1 MTTNADEPQPRP
13 RRRAP
18 AGAAVLRED
27 VTEAIRA
34 AVFEELAAVGYA
46 RMSIEGIARR
56 AGVGKTAVYR
66 RWRSKLHLVLDLVS
80 AIAVQGLPAPDT
92 GSLEGDLRLLYE
104 VTSRALRHPVAS
116 QILPTSR
123 PRPPATPTSPRHSG
137 RRCGRARTGRP
148 GRRHGGA
155 GAGRGPPGV
164 DHALALDLIS
174 GPLLALGGHPQ
185 PETPE
190 GLPARPGP
198 RHDGGPQGAVSG
210 RGHACGW
217 RRSQPCQ
224 AEVIMSST
232 VWRAFQ
238 PSSVA
243 ARSAEATTLAGSP
256 GRRGRPWAAGR
267 GR

>member
-1 MTTNADEPQPRP
+1 MTTNAEEPQPRP

-116 QILPTSR
+116 QILPDLQAEAVRNPDIAEALQKALREGQDGVAKGIVTAAQER
-123 PRPPATPTSPRHSG
+123 G
-137 RRCGRARTGRP
+137 EVRP
-148 GRRHGGA
+148 GI
-155 GAGRGPPGV
+155 
-164 DHALALDLIS
+164 DHDLALDLIS
-174 GPLLALGGHPQ
+174 GPLYWRSVIIRNPKLPKGYLAAL
-185 PETPE
+185 T
-190 GLPARPGP
+190 R
-198 RHDGGPQGAVSG
+198 
-210 RGHACGW
+210 
-217 RRSQPCQ
+217 
-224 AEVIMSST
+224 
-232 VWRAFQ
+232 
-238 PSSVA
+238 
-243 ARSAEATTLAGSP
+243 ATT
-256 GRRGRPWAAGR
+256 AALKGL
-267 GR
+267 

>member
-66 RWRSKLHLVLDLVS
+66 RWRSKLHLVLDIVS
-80 AIAVQGLPAPDT
+80 ALAVQGLPAPDT

-116 QILPTSR
+116 QIIPDLQAEAARNPDIAEAMRKTLREGQDGVASR
-123 PRPPATPTSPRHSG
+123 ILAAATERGELGPA
-137 RRCGRARTGRP
+137 
-148 GRRHGGA
+148 
-155 GAGRGPPGV
+155 V
-164 DHALALDLIS
+164 DTDLALDLIS
-174 GPLLALGGHPQ
+174 GPLYWRSVVIRSPKLPKGYLAAL
-185 PETPE
+185 
-190 GLPARPGP
+190 AR
-198 RHDGGPQGAVSG
+198 
-210 RGHACGW
+210 
-217 RRSQPCQ
+217 
-224 AEVIMSST
+224 
-232 VWRAFQ
+232 
-238 PSSVA
+238 
-243 ARSAEATTLAGSP
+243 AT
-256 GRRGRPWAAGR
+256 AAGLKAL
-267 GR
+267 